1 MKNFQLTAL
10 ALSLSFI
17 LSGNAIAA
25 DLKVGEYD
33 CTIDEVQSYMLKR
46 SEGLRRDTTI
56 STWEDFKGAAKTT
69 NASTAGGQSS
79 TTKADDCSTI
89 FDDGAKLPDIDYGKD
104 DSGLGGIIG
113 SILSGDIGGL
123 AKQAGEKIID
133 VSTGLI
139 DEMKKGVCKRLSAD
153 NIEKD
158 VNGVIKGQ
166 TGSSTTSI
174 LNGSAVNKAINSE
187 IEESLGRTGKLIN
200 VFDSGLDNSR
210 NRAINNEI
218 NRQMDSVFK

>member
-10 ALSLSFI
+10 AFSLSI
-17 LSGNAIAA
+17 MLSGNAIAA

-33 CTIDEVQSYMLKR
+33 CTVDEVQSYMLKR

-79 TTKADDCSTI
+79 TSKPDDCSTI
-89 FDDGAKLPDIDYGKD
+89 FDDGAKLPDIEYDK
-104 DSGLGGIIG
+104 DSGLGGILE

-123 AKQAGEKIID
+123 AKQAGDKIIE

-153 NIEKD
+153 KIEKD
-158 VNGVIKGQ
+158 VNGVIRGQ

-174 LNGSAVNKAINSE
+174 LNGSAINKAIDSQ
-187 IEESLGRTGKLIN
+187 IEDSLGRTGKLIN

-210 NRAINNEI
+210 NRAIDNEI
-218 NRQMDSVFK
+218 NRQMNSVFK